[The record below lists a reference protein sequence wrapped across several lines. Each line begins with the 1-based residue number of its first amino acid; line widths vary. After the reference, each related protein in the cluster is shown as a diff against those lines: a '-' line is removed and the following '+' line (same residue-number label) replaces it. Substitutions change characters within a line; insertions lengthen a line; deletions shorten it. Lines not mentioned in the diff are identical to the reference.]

1 MTTNVPDR
9 FAVCPAPDR
18 NPHAPTRFRMPWGA
32 VDTHAHV
39 IGAPPDYPLIE
50 NRSYTPAPATVEDY
64 FHMLDA
70 TGVTFAVLVQVSV
83 HGTDNRLLMD
93 MLDRYPV
100 RLRGVAVAPHDLP
113 EREFLKMK
121 DAGVVGL
128 RLNTL
133 SGGGIGLDHLDSYEA
148 LCAELGWH
156 LQFLTDTSRLEP
168 VASRLSKLRVP
179 YIMDHMGHFAVSDGL
194 QSAGM
199 QLMLK
204 LMADGAWVKLS
215 GAYRVS
221 DAPGYT
227 DTVPFARALIEA
239 APDRCVWGS
248 DWPHPAYWGTMPN
261 DGDLLD
267 LLADWA
273 PYEAVRNAILA
284 DNAHRLYGFPGS
296 PVVD

>member
-9 FAVCPAPDR
+9 LAVCPAPDR
-18 NPHAPTRFRMPWGA
+18 NPRAPTRFQMPWGA

-39 IGAPPDYPLIE
+39 IGAPPEYPLIE
-50 NRSYTPAPATVEDY
+50 NRSYTPPSATGDDY
-64 FHMLDA
+64 FRMLDA

-83 HGTDNRLLMD
+83 HGTDNQLLMD
-93 MLDRYPV
+93 MLDRYPE
-100 RLRGVAVAPHDLP
+100 RLRGIAVAPHDLP
-113 EREFLKMK
+113 EREWLKMK
-121 DAGVVGL
+121 EAGVVGL

-133 SGGGIGLDHLDSYEA
+133 SGGGIGLDHLDRYEA

-156 LQFLTDTSRLEP
+156 LQFLTDTSRLDP
-168 VASRLSKLRVP
+168 VASRLSRLRVP
-179 YIMDHMGHFAVSDGL
+179 YVMDHMGHFAVSDGL
-194 QSAGM
+194 ESAGM

-215 GAYRVS
+215 GGYRVS

-248 DWPHPAYWGTMPN
+248 DWPHPAYWGAMPN

-273 PYEAVRNAILA
+273 PDEAVRNAILV

-296 PVVD
+296 PVKG